1 MGYDNGGVRMEVTR
15 RGILS
20 GTIATAATVLLLG
33 AVFAIPAVA
42 DPESAREQVW
52 AAEIAFAQTMRE
64 RNLEAFGNFIAD
76 EAVFF
81 AGTTV
86 LRGRSKVIE
95 GWAQYFN
102 GPEAPFSWEPDQ
114 VEVLESGSLALSTG
128 PVRDPTGKVV
138 ARFNSVWRLESPNG
152 WKVVFDKGSPASPG
166 PP

>member
-1 MGYDNGGVRMEVTR
+1 MLSLAAATTTKLEPMIMYR
-15 RGILS
+15 IL
-20 GTIATAATVLLLG
+20 ATAAAVSLIG
-33 AVFAIPAVA
+33 AVFAMPAVA
-42 DPESAREQVW
+42 EPETAREQVW
-52 AAEIAFAQTMRE
+52 AAENAFAQTMRE
-64 RNLEAFGNFIAD
+64 RNLEAFSDFIAD

-102 GPEAPFSWEPDQ
+102 GMEAPFSWEPDQ

-138 ARFNSVWRLESPNG
+138 ARFNSIWRFEAPNG

>member
-1 MGYDNGGVRMEVTR
+1 MIMYRIRVTVV
-15 RGILS
+15 
-20 GTIATAATVLLLG
+20 TAALLG
-33 AVFAIPAVA
+33 AFFAMPAVSE
-42 DPESAREQVW
+42 PETALEQVW

-64 RNLEAFGNFIAD
+64 RNLEAFGKFIAD

-81 AGTTV
+81 AGTIV
-86 LRGRSKVIE
+86 LRGRSKVME
-95 GWAQYFN
+95 EWAQYFN

-128 PVRDPTGKVV
+128 PVRDPTGKVI
-138 ARFNSVWRLESPNG
+138 ARFNTVWRLESPNG